1 MRTNSRNI
9 KTTAVHDTKDED
21 VINIQL
27 QYDPYAP
34 TKSELWSGLFHPISL
49 YNSIEQI
56 ASDAKN
62 IKNSLNFM
70 ARYITNKKVNG
81 NKTNDLKEF
90 EGIGD
95 SIWNFI
101 SLVYEAKWDSLYT
114 DNNSTTLRAKISS
127 KFTPRIV
134 LNLSKSNKEVAKHIP
149 VTIER
154 APPPPSLLAKL
165 KKEVN
170 VILKYFQSNKTSVT
184 NLIQLVSPQPVDQFS
199 QTKL

>member
-49 YNSIEQI
+49 YDSIEQI

-127 KFTPRIV
+127 KFTPRVV

-154 APPPPSLLAKL
+154 ALPPPSLLAKL

>member
-49 YNSIEQI
+49 YDSIEQI

-81 NKTNDLKEF
+81 NKINDLKEF

-114 DNNSTTLRAKISS
+114 NNNSTTLRAKISS
-127 KFTPRIV
+127 KFTPRVV

-154 APPPPSLLAKL
+154 ALPPPSLLAKL

>member
-21 VINIQL
+21 FINIQL

-49 YNSIEQI
+49 YDSIEQI

-114 DNNSTTLRAKISS
+114 NNNSTTLRAKISS
-127 KFTPRIV
+127 KFTPRVV

-154 APPPPSLLAKL
+154 ALPPPSLLAKL

>member
-49 YNSIEQI
+49 YDSIEQI

-81 NKTNDLKEF
+81 NKINDLKEF

-127 KFTPRIV
+127 KFTPRVV

-154 APPPPSLLAKL
+154 ALPPPSLLAKL